1 MDSVRMAETQMDDIQ
16 SDNIQD
22 KGDVLMQDMQKQTE
36 LLASQQGLREH
47 QRTKMA
53 LEHIVNN
60 VENLSVQ
67 ILQSMGQQKGW
78 RKSVLS
84 LVSAEVIRASDGN
97 LSVPNYLPRARSE
110 QQVFLFD
117 QTHWKQL
124 DQQVFFDFVKDATEH
139 AGMPE
144 AEREDPGL
152 MESLAQQIAF
162 RVARDQH
169 PYVPEQEAWINMQNG
184 TLIIHSD
191 GTIELKPHRREDC
204 FQYVLPYVYD
214 PHAQCPQ
221 WLRFLNQMLPEQDAQ
236 QILAE
241 YVGYCLTGHVKA
253 EKMLVLYGRG
263 SNGKSVVL
271 DTVEALMGAENVSNV
286 SLADLTCDDEKRS
299 MIEGKLLNI
308 SFESDRELDNSMLKL
323 LVSGEPVAVRQ
334 LYVGSHVMRRYAK
347 LITSFNVLPRAENTY
362 GYLRRFIILPFKT
375 TIKTEDA
382 DLQLSSKLKK
392 ELPGILNWV
401 LAALTGFLQR
411 QAFSESEVC
420 RRELEHYKQTSNS
433 TLLFLQDMCQPDDT
447 FTTSGTDLFR
457 SYKQYC
463 YNDLLRPLGKQRFFE
478 MLEALGIKR
487 TMFQR
492 KVLFNIRLI
501 GNNE

>member
-1 MDSVRMAETQMDDIQ
+1 MRAVLFNMEK
-16 SDNIQD
+16 NIFSQD
-22 KGDVLMQDMQKQTE
+22 ALMQDMEKQKE
-36 LLASQQGLREH
+36 LLAGQQGLWEH
-47 QRTKMA
+47 RRTAMA
-53 LEHIVNN
+53 LERIVQD
-60 VENLSVQ
+60 VGNLSVQ

-78 RKSVLS
+78 RRSVVN
-84 LVSAEVIRASDGN
+84 LVAAEVVRAGGGE
-97 LSVPNYLPRARSE
+97 LSVPNYQPRARSE
-110 QQVFLFD
+110 QQVYLFD
-117 QTHWKQL
+117 RTHWKQL
-124 DQQVFFDFVKDATEH
+124 DQQVFFDFVKDAAAQ
-139 AGMPE
+139 AGMLE
-144 AEREDPGL
+144 AEREDPAL

-162 RVARDQH
+162 RVARSQH

-184 TLIIHSD
+184 TLVIHPD
-191 GTIELKPHRREDC
+191 GTIELRQHRREDC
-204 FQYVLPYVYD
+204 FRYVLPYVYD

-221 WLRFLNQMLPEQDAQ
+221 WHRFLDQMLPEQDAQ

-271 DTVEALMGAENVSNV
+271 DTIEALMGSENVSNV

-323 LVSGEPVAVRQ
+323 LVSGEPVAVRR
-334 LYVGSHVMRRYAK
+334 LYVGSHVMRQYAK

-375 TIKTEDA
+375 TIKAEDA
-382 DLQLSSKLKK
+382 DLQLAGKLKQ
-392 ELPGILNWV
+392 ELPGILNWT
-401 LAALTGFLQR
+401 LEALTGFLQR

-420 RRELEHYKQTSNS
+420 RRELERYKHTANS
-433 TLLFLQDMCQPDDT
+433 VLLFLEDMCQADDT
-447 FTTSGTDLFR
+447 FTTNGKDLFA

-463 YNDLLRPLGKQRFFE
+463 YNDLLRPLGKLRFFE
-478 MLEALGIKR
+478 MLEAQGIRR
-487 TMFQR
+487 TEFRRNIM
-492 KVLFNIRLI
+492 FNIRMI